1 MFFSRQNSK
10 KSKQKK
16 FLKRREAKIS
26 NIYARDSSRRR
37 RRSSTQTKSTDKD
50 DARIIKSSAEN
61 CSPRWVPPGL
71 FSEEG
76 PRDGERIGVYFF
88 FVFVFFRIII
98 IVVSVRKKNNDRNN
112 RNNAR

>member
-1 MFFSRQNSK
+1 LAPKFK
-10 KSKQKK
+10 KIKKQKVPQT
-16 FLKRREAKIS
+16 KRGKIS

-37 RRSSTQTKSTDKD
+37 RRSSTRTKSTDKD

-98 IVVSVRKKNNDRNN
+98 IVISGRKKNNN